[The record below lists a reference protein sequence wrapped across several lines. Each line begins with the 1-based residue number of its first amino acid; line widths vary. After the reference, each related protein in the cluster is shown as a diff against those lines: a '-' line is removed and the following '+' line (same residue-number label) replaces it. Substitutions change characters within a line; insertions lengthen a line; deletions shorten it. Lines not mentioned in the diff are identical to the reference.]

1 MFLMTGLTRSGRILA
16 GVLALGN
23 VMAGPASANDADD
36 LPGQHTTSALEERI
50 LKETAAYE
58 NRFAIMPHKPSYI
71 MPLTY
76 NSKINTAVNQ
86 ELGGAPDDI
95 EMKFQI
101 SLKLP
106 LMRNIFRD
114 NGHLAFGYTQ
124 VSFWQAYNSQI
135 SSPFRETNHEPELML
150 SFFNDY
156 EVLGLTN
163 RIITFGL
170 VHHSNGQAGTLSRS
184 WNRAYV
190 DFIFEHQRWAF
201 SIKPWYRIPEDAADD
216 DNPDIEDYLGHFEM
230 VAAYQ
235 KENYVVGLMFRNNL
249 DSPNHGAV
257 QIDWSF
263 PISERVNGYIQ
274 YFNGYGE
281 SLIDYNNNVSRIGFG
296 VLLTSWL

>member
-1 MFLMTGLTRSGRILA
+1 MTGLKQLA
-16 GVLALGN
+16 AFFVGMLVCGDTFSATNEVETADNTPALHE
-23 VMAGPASANDADD
+23 M
-36 LPGQHTTSALEERI
+36 SALEERI
-50 LKETAAYE
+50 LKEKAAYE
-58 NRFAIMPHKPSYI
+58 NRFALMPHKPSYI

-76 NSKINTAVNQ
+76 NSKVNTGATQ
-86 ELGGAPDDI
+86 ELGGEPDDI

-106 LMRNIFRD
+106 LVRNIFRD

-124 VSFWQAYNSQI
+124 VSFWQAYNSRI

-156 EVLGLTN
+156 EVMGLTN
-163 RIITFGL
+163 RIITLGL
-170 VHHSNGQAGTLSRS
+170 VHQSNGQAGTLSRS

-216 DNPDIEDYLGHFEM
+216 DNPDIENYLGHFEM

-249 DSPNHGAV
+249 DSPNYGAV

-263 PISERVNGYIQ
+263 PINERVNGYVQ

-281 SLIDYNNNVSRIGFG
+281 SLIDYNNNVNRIGFG